1 MGAVKCQRT
10 LGNLSSQEDNT
21 VEDVDQKMNW
31 KFQLESREWLDVFTV
46 TVLHLNF
53 DKMLVRSVE
62 FQMET

>member
-21 VEDVDQKMNW
+21 VEDVDQKINW

-53 DKMLVRSVE
+53 GKMLVKSVK

>member
-21 VEDVDQKMNW
+21 VEDVDQKINW

-53 DKMLVRSVE
+53 GKMLVKSVE
-62 FQMET
+62 FQLET

>member
-31 KFQLESREWLDVFTV
+31 KFQLESREWLNVFTV

-53 DKMLVRSVE
+53 GKVFVRNIE

>member
-53 DKMLVRSVE
+53 GKMLVRSVE